1 GVVFKAMDLNL
12 EKLVALKMID
22 PFLARDENFLKRF
35 KTEAKALAKLENIN
49 IVSVYALRETEFGLF
64 MVMEYVS
71 AKTISEW
78 IREKGR
84 FNLSETKAIS
94 MQVLN
99 AIGHAHKVGIIHRDI
114 KPNNILLCEDGTVKV
129 MDFGL

>member
-1 GVVFKAMDLNL
+1 MDNLIGQVIDSYKIIEVLGRGGMGVVFKAMDLNL

-99 AIGHAHKVGIIHRDI
+99 AI
-114 KPNNILLCEDGTVKV
+114 
-129 MDFGL
+129 